1 MIEKIEVDT
10 PTCIG
15 CGTCWVV
22 CPDSFREVEIGDEFK
37 AATTG
42 RLAAEKVLREVA
54 QGCPSLSISLFDSA
68 GAVIFPSEA
77 QREEL
82 RQRLQW

>member
-1 MIEKIEVDT
+1 MIEKVEVDI

-22 CPDSFREVEIGDEFK
+22 SPEVFCETEVGDDYK
-37 AATTG
+37 ATTTG
-42 RLAAEKVLREVA
+42 RLAPEKVLREVA
-54 QGCPSLSISLFDSA
+54 EGCPSLSISLIDNT
-68 GAVIFPSEA
+68 GAVIFPTEA

-82 RQRLQW
+82 RQRQQW

>member
-1 MIEKIEVDT
+1 MIDKVEVDI

-22 CPDSFREVEIGDEFK
+22 CPEVFRETEVGEEYK

-42 RLAAEKVLREVA
+42 RLALEKTMREVA
-54 QGCPSLSISLFDSA
+54 EGCPSLSISLIDA
-68 GAVIFPSEA
+68 DGGVIYPTEA
-77 QREEL
+77 QRAEL
-82 RQRLQW
+82 RQRQQW

>member
-1 MIEKIEVDT
+1 MIEKVEVDI

-22 CPDSFREVEIGDEFK
+22 CPEVFREVEIGEEYK
-37 AATTG
+37 AGTTG
-42 RLAAEKVLREVA
+42 RLAAEKVMREVA
-54 QGCPSLSISLFDSA
+54 EGCPSLSISLIDGS
-68 GAVIFPSEA
+68 GGVIYPSEA

-82 RQRLQW
+82 RQRQQW